1 MKKSLLALT
10 LSSLLVPLSNASQ
23 DLTPNFDVSG
33 DHLKTINEVMGT
45 ISKSDMQSYKALFM
59 MADSRDDKAMVVK
72 MMIVN
77 ETSTSNIL
85 SYLAKNEAFTNAYP
99 ELFDGTDFQGNP
111 KPTQEFEDL
120 VNGKRNAQWNKE
132 VANFYSDLE
141 GHISSLEG
149 DDLQKAINLLDSI
162 SIQGRTSLL
171 ETMQNNGYLADA
183 ESDETYSDEV
193 IEEKLREKN
202 TEGDI
207 NPPLWE
213 SPKDGSAAKKAKEII
228 GSVSRGDMD
237 GYKAIYAL
245 AETKEQKKA
254 VLGMMIANETSASDI
269 TKFLADN
276 EDFVAEFGEEFF
288 ELDENGNVV
297 KDKLG
302 NPKLILDEDGNSP
315 LETII
320 GDKRNAQWSD
330 KVGGFYSDLEEK
342 ISGLS
347 DEDKQSALNLLDSIT
362 IDGRN
367 SLLDKMNGNGY
378 LKDVTD
384 ENGNIIVPIAD
395 PNLQDELIGDKEKEL
410 RDRHEVK
417 DIDSGKKFVDEIN
430 KVTED
435 SEEAQQFVDDYIS
448 AEDEQKQEQASE
460 VVSKATAEQ
469 IALMKTF
476 TFTIPASES
485 SSQTETNLWDYL
497 NGVANGDIDPE
508 VAPIDTENFS
518 YTDADVAKL
527 TVEAKGMKAALTEQF
542 ATIKQDQT
550 TSKQA
555 LVDHL
560 GGLEGNA
567 RTELQGAKGK
577 LQFASMNMQEELSD
591 SFAYMKTLTEQ
602 NGAEIYALNEK
613 VDSGKV
619 ELELAAE
626 YATNMLTRELT
637 QVNADIEASQAAQDA
652 LVVDLNIAEARM
664 TVGVDSLKNAASNAE
679 QQLSTTVSN
688 LESRIKDLESNDVG
702 TNPPN
707 EGGKYPM
714 DHEFGSVGQGQAVAH
729 IEKKVEG
736 AKEAAESEMKDH
748 LGGLE
753 GNARTELQG
762 AKGKLQFASMNM
774 QEELSDSFAY
784 MKTLTEQN
792 GAEIYALNEK
802 VDSGKVELEL
812 AAEYATNMLTRE
824 LTQVNADIEASQAAQ
839 DALVVDLNIA
849 EARMTVGVD
858 SLKNA
863 ASNAEQQLSTTVS
876 NLESRIKDLESNDV
890 GTNPPNE
897 GGKYPMDHEFGS
909 VGQGQAVAHIEK
921 KVEGAKEA
929 AESEMKDHL
938 GGLEGNARVE
948 LHGAKGNLQ
957 NAMQVM
963 MAQMQSM
970 QAEIDRLKSGQDQIP
985 ENGGVSNTDLIV
997 GLEKA
1002 GQILNNKMQTAK
1014 SVMQDARKEWASS
1027 RNSDVGINPPMNV
1040 APSTPKAPDV
1050 VLPPQDGEPNDH
1062 ELGSTG
1068 EGQAVAYVQSQA
1080 DTATYA
1086 MEANIEALE
1095 GQIAGINSRI
1105 DDVYEDLDSTMATAQ
1120 AVTAARPYIGYGH
1133 TSAFGVGLGGAGEQ
1147 SAIAVG
1153 YAHKVTENWTLNGNV
1168 SGTKGNDVNVSAGV
1182 GASYSW

>member
-33 DHLKTINEVMGT
+33 DHLKTINEVMGS

-59 MADSRDDKAMVVK
+59 MADNRDDKAMVVK

-85 SYLAKNEAFTNAYP
+85 SYLATNEAFVNAYP

-111 KPTQEFEDL
+111 KPTQDFEDL
-120 VNGKRNAQWNKE
+120 VNGKRNEQWNNQ
-132 VANFYSDLE
+132 VAAFYSDLE

-149 DDLQKAINLLDSI
+149 DDLQKAINLLDSV

-171 ETMQNNGYLADA
+171 ETMQNNGYLAGA
-183 ESDETYSDEV
+183 ESDETYSDEQ

-202 TEGDI
+202 TESGI
-207 NPPLWE
+207 NPPIWE
-213 SPKDGSAAKKAKEII
+213 SPKDGSTATKAKEIM

-395 PNLQDELIGDKEKEL
+395 QNLQDELIGDKEQEL

-417 DIDSGKKFVDEIN
+417 NIDSGKKFVEEIN
-430 KVTED
+430 KITED
-435 SEEAQQFVDDYIS
+435 SKEAQQFVDDYIS
-448 AEDEQKQEQASE
+448 AEDEQKKEQASE

-485 SSQTETNLWDYL
+485 NSQTETNLWDYL
-497 NGVANGDIDPE
+497 NGVANGDIAPE

-555 LVDHL
+555 LV
-560 GGLEGNA
+560 
-567 RTELQGAKGK
+567 
-577 LQFASMNMQEELSD
+577 
-591 SFAYMKTLTEQ
+591 
-602 NGAEIYALNEK
+602 
-613 VDSGKV
+613 
-619 ELELAAE
+619 
-626 YATNMLTRELT
+626 
-637 QVNADIEASQAAQDA
+637 
-652 LVVDLNIAEARM
+652 
-664 TVGVDSLKNAASNAE
+664 
-679 QQLSTTVSN
+679 
-688 LESRIKDLESNDVG
+688 
-702 TNPPN
+702 
-707 EGGKYPM
+707 
-714 DHEFGSVGQGQAVAH
+714 
-729 IEKKVEG
+729 
-736 AKEAAESEMKDH
+736 
-748 LGGLE
+748 
-753 GNARTELQG
+753 
-762 AKGKLQFASMNM
+762 
-774 QEELSDSFAY
+774 
-784 MKTLTEQN
+784 
-792 GAEIYALNEK
+792 
-802 VDSGKVELEL
+802 
-812 AAEYATNMLTRE
+812 
-824 LTQVNADIEASQAAQ
+824 
-839 DALVVDLNIA
+839 
-849 EARMTVGVD
+849 
-858 SLKNA
+858 
-863 ASNAEQQLSTTVS
+863 
-876 NLESRIKDLESNDV
+876 
-890 GTNPPNE
+890 
-897 GGKYPMDHEFGS
+897 
-909 VGQGQAVAHIEK
+909 
-921 KVEGAKEA
+921 
-929 AESEMKDHL
+929 DHL

-1002 GQILNNKMQTAK
+1002 GQTLNNKMQTAK
-1014 SVMQDARKEWASS
+1014 SVMQDARKELASS
-1027 RNSDVGINPPMNV
+1027 RNSDVSINPPMNV

-1133 TSAFGVGLGGAGEQ
+1133 TSAFGVGLGGAGDQ

>member
-33 DHLKTINEVMGT
+33 DHLKTINEVMGS

-59 MADSRDDKAMVVK
+59 MADNRDDKAMVVK

-85 SYLAKNEAFTNAYP
+85 SYLATNEDFVNAYP

-111 KPTQEFEDL
+111 KPTQDFEDL
-120 VNGKRNAQWNKE
+120 VNGKRNDQWNNQ
-132 VANFYSDLE
+132 VAAFYSDLE

-149 DDLQKAINLLDSI
+149 DDLQKAINLLDSV

-171 ETMQNNGYLADA
+171 ETMQNNGYLAGA
-183 ESDETYSDEV
+183 ESDETYSDEQ

-202 TEGDI
+202 TESGI
-207 NPPLWE
+207 NPPIWE
-213 SPKDGSAAKKAKEII
+213 SPKDGSTATKAKEIM

-395 PNLQDELIGDKEKEL
+395 PNLQDELIGGKEQDL

-417 DIDSGKKFVDEIN
+417 NIDSGKKFVEEIN
-430 KVTED
+430 KITEG

-448 AEDEQKQEQASE
+448 AEDEQKKEQASE
-460 VVSKATAEQ
+460 MVSKATAEQ

-485 SSQTETNLWDYL
+485 SNQTETNLWDYL

-508 VAPIDTENFS
+508 VAPIDTVNFS

-527 TVEAKGMKAALTEQF
+527 TVEAKSMKAALTEQF

-567 RTELQGAKGK
+567 RIELQGAKGK

-714 DHEFGSVGQGQAVAH
+714 DHEFGSVGQG
-729 IEKKVEG
+729 E
-736 AKEAAESEMKDH
+736 
-748 LGGLE
+748 
-753 GNARTELQG
+753 
-762 AKGKLQFASMNM
+762 
-774 QEELSDSFAY
+774 
-784 MKTLTEQN
+784 
-792 GAEIYALNEK
+792 
-802 VDSGKVELEL
+802 
-812 AAEYATNMLTRE
+812 
-824 LTQVNADIEASQAAQ
+824 
-839 DALVVDLNIA
+839 
-849 EARMTVGVD
+849 
-858 SLKNA
+858 
-863 ASNAEQQLSTTVS
+863 
-876 NLESRIKDLESNDV
+876 
-890 GTNPPNE
+890 
-897 GGKYPMDHEFGS
+897 
-909 VGQGQAVAHIEK
+909 AVAHIEK

-1002 GQILNNKMQTAK
+1002 GQTLNNKMQTAK

-1027 RNSDVGINPPMNV
+1027 RNSDVSINPPMNV

-1062 ELGSTG
+1062 QLGSTG

-1133 TSAFGVGLGGAGEQ
+1133 TSAFGVGLGGAGDQ

>member
-33 DHLKTINEVMGT
+33 DHLKTINEVMGS

-59 MADSRDDKAMVVK
+59 MADNRDDKAMVVK

-85 SYLAKNEAFTNAYP
+85 SYLATNEAFVNAYP

-111 KPTQEFEDL
+111 KPTQDFEDL
-120 VNGKRNAQWNKE
+120 VNGKRNEQWNNQ
-132 VANFYSDLE
+132 VAAFYSDLE

-149 DDLQKAINLLDSI
+149 DDLQKAINLLDSV

-171 ETMQNNGYLADA
+171 ETMQNNGYLAGA
-183 ESDETYSDEV
+183 ESDETYSDEQ

-202 TEGDI
+202 TESGI
-207 NPPLWE
+207 NPPIWE
-213 SPKDGSAAKKAKEII
+213 SPKDGSTATKAKEIM

-269 TKFLADN
+269 TNFLADN

-395 PNLQDELIGDKEKEL
+395 QNLQGELIGDKEQEL

-417 DIDSGKKFVDEIN
+417 NIDSGKKFVEEIN
-430 KVTED
+430 KITED
-435 SEEAQQFVDDYIS
+435 SKEAQQFVDDYIS
-448 AEDEQKQEQASE
+448 AEDEQKKEQASE

-485 SSQTETNLWDYL
+485 NSQTETNLWDYL
-497 NGVANGDIDPE
+497 NGVANGDIAPE

-555 LVDHL
+555 LV
-560 GGLEGNA
+560 
-567 RTELQGAKGK
+567 
-577 LQFASMNMQEELSD
+577 
-591 SFAYMKTLTEQ
+591 
-602 NGAEIYALNEK
+602 
-613 VDSGKV
+613 
-619 ELELAAE
+619 
-626 YATNMLTRELT
+626 
-637 QVNADIEASQAAQDA
+637 
-652 LVVDLNIAEARM
+652 
-664 TVGVDSLKNAASNAE
+664 
-679 QQLSTTVSN
+679 
-688 LESRIKDLESNDVG
+688 
-702 TNPPN
+702 
-707 EGGKYPM
+707 
-714 DHEFGSVGQGQAVAH
+714 
-729 IEKKVEG
+729 
-736 AKEAAESEMKDH
+736 
-748 LGGLE
+748 
-753 GNARTELQG
+753 
-762 AKGKLQFASMNM
+762 
-774 QEELSDSFAY
+774 
-784 MKTLTEQN
+784 
-792 GAEIYALNEK
+792 
-802 VDSGKVELEL
+802 
-812 AAEYATNMLTRE
+812 
-824 LTQVNADIEASQAAQ
+824 
-839 DALVVDLNIA
+839 
-849 EARMTVGVD
+849 
-858 SLKNA
+858 
-863 ASNAEQQLSTTVS
+863 
-876 NLESRIKDLESNDV
+876 
-890 GTNPPNE
+890 
-897 GGKYPMDHEFGS
+897 
-909 VGQGQAVAHIEK
+909 
-921 KVEGAKEA
+921 
-929 AESEMKDHL
+929 DHL

-1002 GQILNNKMQTAK
+1002 GQTLNNKMQTAK
-1014 SVMQDARKEWASS
+1014 SVMQDARKELASS
-1027 RNSDVGINPPMNV
+1027 RNSDVSINPPMNV

-1133 TSAFGVGLGGAGEQ
+1133 TSAFGVGLGGAGDQ

>member
-213 SPKDGSAAKKAKEII
+213 SPKDGSAAKKAKEIM

-254 VLGMMIANETSASDI
+254 VLGMMITNETSASDI

-276 EDFVAEFGEEFF
+276 DDFVAEFGEEFF

-302 NPKLILDEDGNSP
+302 NPKLILDADGNSP

-395 PNLQDELIGDKEKEL
+395 SNLQDELIGDKEQEL

-485 SSQTETNLWDYL
+485 NSQTETNLWDYL

-508 VAPIDTENFS
+508 IAPIDTVNFS

-527 TVEAKGMKAALTEQF
+527 TVEAKGMKVALTEQF

-602 NGAEIYALNEK
+602 NGTEIYTLNEK

-736 AKEAAESEMKDH
+736 AKEAA
-748 LGGLE
+748 
-753 GNARTELQG
+753 
-762 AKGKLQFASMNM
+762 
-774 QEELSDSFAY
+774 
-784 MKTLTEQN
+784 
-792 GAEIYALNEK
+792 
-802 VDSGKVELEL
+802 
-812 AAEYATNMLTRE
+812 
-824 LTQVNADIEASQAAQ
+824 
-839 DALVVDLNIA
+839 
-849 EARMTVGVD
+849 
-858 SLKNA
+858 
-863 ASNAEQQLSTTVS
+863 
-876 NLESRIKDLESNDV
+876 
-890 GTNPPNE
+890 
-897 GGKYPMDHEFGS
+897 
-909 VGQGQAVAHIEK
+909 
-921 KVEGAKEA
+921 
-929 AESEMKDHL
+929 
-938 GGLEGNARVE
+938 
-948 LHGAKGNLQ
+948 
-957 NAMQVM
+957 
-963 MAQMQSM
+963 
-970 QAEIDRLKSGQDQIP
+970 
-985 ENGGVSNTDLIV
+985 
-997 GLEKA
+997 
-1002 GQILNNKMQTAK
+1002 
-1014 SVMQDARKEWASS
+1014 
-1027 RNSDVGINPPMNV
+1027 
-1040 APSTPKAPDV
+1040 
-1050 VLPPQDGEPNDH
+1050 
-1062 ELGSTG
+1062 
-1068 EGQAVAYVQSQA
+1068 
-1080 DTATYA
+1080 
-1086 MEANIEALE
+1086 
-1095 GQIAGINSRI
+1095 
-1105 DDVYEDLDSTMATAQ
+1105 
-1120 AVTAARPYIGYGH
+1120 
-1133 TSAFGVGLGGAGEQ
+1133 
-1147 SAIAVG
+1147 
-1153 YAHKVTENWTLNGNV
+1153 
-1168 SGTKGNDVNVSAGV
+1168 
-1182 GASYSW
+1182 

>member
-10 LSSLLVPLSNASQ
+10 LSSMLIPLANAYE
-23 DLTPNFDVSG
+23 DLTPNLNING
-33 DHLKTINEVMGT
+33 GHLKTINEVMGG
-45 ISKSDMQSYKALFM
+45 ISKSDMQGYKALFM
-59 MADSRDDKAMVVK
+59 MADNRYDKAMVVK
-72 MMIVN
+72 MMIIN
-77 ETSTSNIL
+77 ETSTSNII

-213 SPKDGSAAKKAKEII
+213 SPKDGSAAKKAKEIM

-254 VLGMMIANETSASDI
+254 VLGMMITNETSASDI
-269 TKFLADN
+269 TKFLANND
-276 EDFVAEFGEEFF
+276 DFVEEFGEEFF

-302 NPKLILDEDGNSP
+302 NPKLILDADGNSP

-320 GDKRNAQWSD
+320 GEKRNAQWSD
-330 KVGGFYSDLEEK
+330 KVGDFYSDLEEK

-417 DIDSGKKFVDEIN
+417 DIDSGKKFVDEIS

-485 SSQTETNLWDYL
+485 NSQTETNLWEYL

-518 YTDADVAKL
+518 YTDADVAKF
-527 TVEAKGMKAALTEQF
+527 TAEVKGMKVALTEQF
-542 ATIKQDQT
+542 TTIQEEKAA
-550 TSKQA
+550 SKQV
-555 LVDHL
+555 LVQHL
-560 GGLEGNA
+560 NDLEVNA

-577 LQFASMNMQEELSD
+577 LQHAVTGEDGLQSVMQAMMAKMDVMQARIEELES
-591 SFAYMKTLTEQ
+591 S
-602 NGAEIYALNEK
+602 
-613 VDSGKV
+613 
-619 ELELAAE
+619 
-626 YATNMLTRELT
+626 
-637 QVNADIEASQAAQDA
+637 
-652 LVVDLNIAEARM
+652 
-664 TVGVDSLKNAASNAE
+664 SN
-679 QQLSTTVSN
+679 
-688 LESRIKDLESNDVG
+688 
-702 TNPPN
+702 P
-707 EGGKYPM
+707 
-714 DHEFGSVGQGQAVAH
+714 SV
-729 IEKKVEG
+729 
-736 AKEAAESEMKDH
+736 
-748 LGGLE
+748 
-753 GNARTELQG
+753 
-762 AKGKLQFASMNM
+762 
-774 QEELSDSFAY
+774 
-784 MKTLTEQN
+784 
-792 GAEIYALNEK
+792 
-802 VDSGKVELEL
+802 
-812 AAEYATNMLTRE
+812 
-824 LTQVNADIEASQAAQ
+824 
-839 DALVVDLNIA
+839 
-849 EARMTVGVD
+849 
-858 SLKNA
+858 
-863 ASNAEQQLSTTVS
+863 
-876 NLESRIKDLESNDV
+876 
-890 GTNPPNE
+890 
-897 GGKYPMDHEFGS
+897 
-909 VGQGQAVAHIEK
+909 
-921 KVEGAKEA
+921 
-929 AESEMKDHL
+929 
-938 GGLEGNARVE
+938 
-948 LHGAKGNLQ
+948 
-957 NAMQVM
+957 
-963 MAQMQSM
+963 
-970 QAEIDRLKSGQDQIP
+970 P
-985 ENGGVSNTDLIV
+985 ENGGINTDLQV
-997 GLEKA
+997 ALETAKVKLETA
-1002 GQILNNKMQTAK
+1002 GQTLNSKMQTAK
-1014 SVMQDARKEWASS
+1014 SVIQEARKEFASG
-1027 RNSDVGINPPMNV
+1027 RNSDVGINPPSNG
-1040 APSTPKAPDV
+1040 APSVPKAPDV
-1050 VLPPQDGEPNDH
+1050 ILPPQKGEPNAH
-1062 ELGSTG
+1062 EFGSTG

-1095 GQIAGINSRI
+1095 GQIAGMNSRI

-1133 TSAFGVGLGGAGEQ
+1133 TSAFGVGLGGAGDQ

>member
-33 DHLKTINEVMGT
+33 DHLKTINEVMGS

-59 MADSRDDKAMVVK
+59 MADNRDDKAMVVK

-85 SYLAKNEAFTNAYP
+85 SYLATNEDFVNAYP

-111 KPTQEFEDL
+111 KPTQDFEDL
-120 VNGKRNAQWNKE
+120 VNGKRNDQWNNQ
-132 VANFYSDLE
+132 VAAFYSDLE

-149 DDLQKAINLLDSI
+149 DDLQKAINLLDSV

-171 ETMQNNGYLADA
+171 ETMQNNGYLAGA
-183 ESDETYSDEV
+183 ESDETYSDEQ

-202 TEGDI
+202 TESGI
-207 NPPLWE
+207 NPPIWE
-213 SPKDGSAAKKAKEII
+213 SPKDGSTATKAKKIM

-395 PNLQDELIGDKEKEL
+395 PNLQDELIGGKEQEL

-417 DIDSGKKFVDEIN
+417 NIDSGKKFVEEIN
-430 KVTED
+430 KITEG
-435 SEEAQQFVDDYIS
+435 SEEAQQFIDDYIS
-448 AEDEQKQEQASE
+448 AEDEQKKEQASE
-460 VVSKATAEQ
+460 MVSKATAEQ

-508 VAPIDTENFS
+508 VAPIDTVNFS

-527 TVEAKGMKAALTEQF
+527 TVEAKSMKAALTEQF

-602 NGAEIYALNEK
+602 NGAEVYALNEK

-626 YATNMLTRELT
+626 YATNML
-637 QVNADIEASQAAQDA
+637 A
-652 LVVDLNIAEARM
+652 
-664 TVGVDSLKNAASNAE
+664 
-679 QQLSTTVSN
+679 
-688 LESRIKDLESNDVG
+688 
-702 TNPPN
+702 
-707 EGGKYPM
+707 
-714 DHEFGSVGQGQAVAH
+714 
-729 IEKKVEG
+729 
-736 AKEAAESEMKDH
+736 
-748 LGGLE
+748 
-753 GNARTELQG
+753 
-762 AKGKLQFASMNM
+762 
-774 QEELSDSFAY
+774 
-784 MKTLTEQN
+784 
-792 GAEIYALNEK
+792 
-802 VDSGKVELEL
+802 
-812 AAEYATNMLTRE
+812 RE

-1002 GQILNNKMQTAK
+1002 GQTLNNKMQTAK

-1027 RNSDVGINPPMNV
+1027 RNSDVSINPPMNV

-1133 TSAFGVGLGGAGEQ
+1133 TSAFGVGLGGAGDQ

>member
-33 DHLKTINEVMGT
+33 DHLKTINEVMGS

-59 MADSRDDKAMVVK
+59 MADNRDDKAMVVK

-85 SYLAKNEAFTNAYP
+85 SYLATNEAFVNAYP

-111 KPTQEFEDL
+111 KPTQDFEDL
-120 VNGKRNAQWNKE
+120 VNGKRNEQWNNQ
-132 VANFYSDLE
+132 VAAFYSDLE

-149 DDLQKAINLLDSI
+149 DDLQKAINLLDSV

-171 ETMQNNGYLADA
+171 ETMQNNGYLAGA
-183 ESDETYSDEV
+183 ESDETYSDEQ

-202 TEGDI
+202 TESGI
-207 NPPLWE
+207 NPPIWE
-213 SPKDGSAAKKAKEII
+213 SPKDGSTATKAKEIM

-395 PNLQDELIGDKEKEL
+395 QNLQDELIGDKEQEL

-417 DIDSGKKFVDEIN
+417 NIDSGKKFVEEIN
-430 KVTED
+430 KITED
-435 SEEAQQFVDDYIS
+435 SKEAQQFVDDYIS
-448 AEDEQKQEQASE
+448 AEDEQKKEQASE

-485 SSQTETNLWDYL
+485 NSQTETNLWDYL
-497 NGVANGDIDPE
+497 NGVANGDIAPE

-567 RTELQGAKGK
+567 R
-577 LQFASMNMQEELSD
+577 
-591 SFAYMKTLTEQ
+591 
-602 NGAEIYALNEK
+602 
-613 VDSGKV
+613 
-619 ELELAAE
+619 
-626 YATNMLTRELT
+626 
-637 QVNADIEASQAAQDA
+637 
-652 LVVDLNIAEARM
+652 
-664 TVGVDSLKNAASNAE
+664 
-679 QQLSTTVSN
+679 
-688 LESRIKDLESNDVG
+688 
-702 TNPPN
+702 
-707 EGGKYPM
+707 
-714 DHEFGSVGQGQAVAH
+714 
-729 IEKKVEG
+729 
-736 AKEAAESEMKDH
+736 
-748 LGGLE
+748 
-753 GNARTELQG
+753 
-762 AKGKLQFASMNM
+762 
-774 QEELSDSFAY
+774 
-784 MKTLTEQN
+784 
-792 GAEIYALNEK
+792 
-802 VDSGKVELEL
+802 
-812 AAEYATNMLTRE
+812 
-824 LTQVNADIEASQAAQ
+824 
-839 DALVVDLNIA
+839 
-849 EARMTVGVD
+849 
-858 SLKNA
+858 
-863 ASNAEQQLSTTVS
+863 
-876 NLESRIKDLESNDV
+876 
-890 GTNPPNE
+890 
-897 GGKYPMDHEFGS
+897 
-909 VGQGQAVAHIEK
+909 
-921 KVEGAKEA
+921 
-929 AESEMKDHL
+929 
-938 GGLEGNARVE
+938 VE

-963 MAQMQSM
+963 MAQMQTM

-1002 GQILNNKMQTAK
+1002 GQTLNNKMQTAK
-1014 SVMQDARKEWASS
+1014 SVMQDARKELASS
-1027 RNSDVGINPPMNV
+1027 RNSDVSINPPMNV
-1040 APSTPKAPDV
+1040 APSTPKTPDV

-1133 TSAFGVGLGGAGEQ
+1133 TSAFGVGLGGAGDQ

>member
-626 YATNMLTRELT
+626 HATNMLTRELT

-812 AAEYATNMLTRE
+812 AAEHATNMLTRE

-876 NLESRIKDLESNDV
+876 NLESKIWKAMMWVLIHQMKV
-890 GTNPPNE
+890 GNTRWI
-897 GGKYPMDHEFGS
+897 M
-909 VGQGQAVAHIEK
+909 
-921 KVEGAKEA
+921 
-929 AESEMKDHL
+929 
-938 GGLEGNARVE
+938 
-948 LHGAKGNLQ
+948 NL
-957 NAMQVM
+957 
-963 MAQMQSM
+963 
-970 QAEIDRLKSGQDQIP
+970 
-985 ENGGVSNTDLIV
+985 
-997 GLEKA
+997 
-1002 GQILNNKMQTAK
+1002 
-1014 SVMQDARKEWASS
+1014 
-1027 RNSDVGINPPMNV
+1027 
-1040 APSTPKAPDV
+1040 
-1050 VLPPQDGEPNDH
+1050 
-1062 ELGSTG
+1062 
-1068 EGQAVAYVQSQA
+1068 VQ
-1080 DTATYA
+1080 
-1086 MEANIEALE
+1086 
-1095 GQIAGINSRI
+1095 
-1105 DDVYEDLDSTMATAQ
+1105 
-1120 AVTAARPYIGYGH
+1120 
-1133 TSAFGVGLGGAGEQ
+1133 
-1147 SAIAVG
+1147 
-1153 YAHKVTENWTLNGNV
+1153 
-1168 SGTKGNDVNVSAGV
+1168 
-1182 GASYSW
+1182 

>member
-33 DHLKTINEVMGT
+33 DHLKTINEVMGS

-59 MADSRDDKAMVVK
+59 MADNRDDKAMVVK

-85 SYLAKNEAFTNAYP
+85 SYLATNEAFVNAYP

-111 KPTQEFEDL
+111 KPTQDFEDL
-120 VNGKRNAQWNKE
+120 VNGKRNEQWNNQ
-132 VANFYSDLE
+132 VAAFYSDLE

-149 DDLQKAINLLDSI
+149 DDLQKAINLLDSV

-171 ETMQNNGYLADA
+171 ETMQNNGYLAGA
-183 ESDETYSDEV
+183 ESDETYSDEQ

-202 TEGDI
+202 TESGI
-207 NPPLWE
+207 NPPIWE
-213 SPKDGSAAKKAKEII
+213 SPKDGSTATKAKEIM

-395 PNLQDELIGDKEKEL
+395 PNLQDELIGDKEQEL

-417 DIDSGKKFVDEIN
+417 NIDSGKKFVEEIN
-430 KVTED
+430 KITED
-435 SEEAQQFVDDYIS
+435 SKEAQQFVDDYIS
-448 AEDEQKQEQASE
+448 AEDEQKKEQASE

-485 SSQTETNLWDYL
+485 NSQTETNLWDYL

-508 VAPIDTENFS
+508 VAPIDTANFS

-542 ATIKQDQT
+542 ATIKQDQM

-555 LVDHL
+555 LV
-560 GGLEGNA
+560 
-567 RTELQGAKGK
+567 
-577 LQFASMNMQEELSD
+577 
-591 SFAYMKTLTEQ
+591 
-602 NGAEIYALNEK
+602 
-613 VDSGKV
+613 
-619 ELELAAE
+619 
-626 YATNMLTRELT
+626 
-637 QVNADIEASQAAQDA
+637 
-652 LVVDLNIAEARM
+652 
-664 TVGVDSLKNAASNAE
+664 
-679 QQLSTTVSN
+679 
-688 LESRIKDLESNDVG
+688 
-702 TNPPN
+702 
-707 EGGKYPM
+707 
-714 DHEFGSVGQGQAVAH
+714 
-729 IEKKVEG
+729 
-736 AKEAAESEMKDH
+736 
-748 LGGLE
+748 
-753 GNARTELQG
+753 
-762 AKGKLQFASMNM
+762 
-774 QEELSDSFAY
+774 
-784 MKTLTEQN
+784 
-792 GAEIYALNEK
+792 
-802 VDSGKVELEL
+802 
-812 AAEYATNMLTRE
+812 
-824 LTQVNADIEASQAAQ
+824 
-839 DALVVDLNIA
+839 
-849 EARMTVGVD
+849 
-858 SLKNA
+858 
-863 ASNAEQQLSTTVS
+863 
-876 NLESRIKDLESNDV
+876 
-890 GTNPPNE
+890 
-897 GGKYPMDHEFGS
+897 
-909 VGQGQAVAHIEK
+909 
-921 KVEGAKEA
+921 
-929 AESEMKDHL
+929 DHL

-1002 GQILNNKMQTAK
+1002 GQTLNNKMQTAK
-1014 SVMQDARKEWASS
+1014 SVMQDARKELASS
-1027 RNSDVGINPPMNV
+1027 RNSDVSINPPMNV

-1133 TSAFGVGLGGAGEQ
+1133 TSAFGVGLGGAGDQ